1 MMAQITYREAL
12 NQALHEELER
22 DERVFIMGEEVG
34 YFGGA
39 FKVTDGLLAIFGEKR
54 VRDTPISELT
64 IVGAGIGAAM
74 GGLKPIVE
82 LMTINFGLLAMD
94 QIVNH
99 AAKIHYMFGGHAKVP
114 IVIRAP
120 QGGGHQLG
128 AQHSQSLEAYFL
140 HCPGLRVVIP
150 ATPADAKGLLKTA
163 IREDDPVIFLEHESL
178 YGMKGEV
185 PEGEYMIPLG
195 RANVMREGKD
205 VTIVSYSKCVYDALR
220 AAEALENEGVDAE
233 VVDLRTL
240 NPLDIN
246 TVVESVRKTGKAI
259 VVYEGWRTGGAGA
272 EIAAQI
278 YEAAFDSLDA
288 PVERVA
294 TLDTPMPYNKKLEH
308 AALPS
313 ADQIVRAAERLA

>member
-1 MMAQITYREAL
+1 MAQITYREAL
-12 NQALHEELER
+12 NQALREELER

-64 IVGAGIGAAM
+64 IVGAGIGSAM
-74 GGLKPIVE
+74 GGLRPVVE

-99 AAKIHYMFGGHAKVP
+99 AAKIHYMFGGHARVP

-140 HCPGLRVVIP
+140 HCPGLRLVIP

-163 IREDDPVIFLEHESL
+163 IRQDDPVVFLEHESL

-185 PEGEYMIPLG
+185 PEGEYLVPLG

-205 VTIVSYSKCVYDALR
+205 VTIVSYSKCVYDALH
-220 AAEALENEGVDAE
+220 AAEALENEGIDAE
-233 VVDLRTL
+233 IIDLRTL
-240 NPLDIN
+240 NPLDIS
-246 TVVESVRKTGKAI
+246 TVVESVKKTGKAI

-278 YEAAFDSLDA
+278 NEMAFDSLDA

-308 AALPS
+308 AVLPS
-313 ADQIVRAAERLA
+313 PEQIVRAAERLG

>member
-1 MMAQITYREAL
+1 MAQRISYREAL
-12 NQALHEELER
+12 NQALREELDR
-22 DERVFIMGEEVG
+22 DERVFVMGEEVG

-39 FKVTDGLLAIFGEKR
+39 FKVTDGLLAVYGERR

-99 AAKIHYMFGGHAKVP
+99 AAKIHYMFGGNAKVP

-150 ATPADAKGLLKTA
+150 ATPADAKGLLKAA
-163 IREDDPVIFLEHESL
+163 IRQDNPVMFLEHESL
-178 YGMKGEV
+178 YGVKGEV
-185 PEGEYMIPLG
+185 PDGEHLVPFG
-195 RANVMREGKD
+195 KANVLRAGRD
-205 VTIVSYSKCVYDALR
+205 VTLVSYSKCVYDSLH
-220 AAEALENEGVDAE
+220 AAEALENEGIDAE
-233 VVDLRTL
+233 VIDLRTL
-240 NPLDIN
+240 NPLDIA
-246 TVVESVRKTGKAI
+246 TVAASVKKTGKAV

-272 EIAAQI
+272 EVAAQI
-278 YEAAFDSLDA
+278 YEAAFDDLDF

-294 TLDTPMPYNKKLEH
+294 TLDIPMPYNAQLER
-308 AALPS
+308 ATLPS
-313 ADQIVRAAERLA
+313 PAEIVKAVERLA

>member
-1 MMAQITYREAL
+1 MAQITYREAL
-12 NQALHEELER
+12 NHALREELER

-39 FKVTDGLLAIFGEKR
+39 FKVTDGLLAVYGEKR

-64 IVGAGIGAAM
+64 IVGSGIGAAM

-99 AAKIHYMFGGHAKVP
+99 AAKIHYMFGGNAKVP
-114 IVIRAP
+114 LVIRAP

-150 ATPADAKGLLKTA
+150 ATPADAKGLLKTCV
-163 IREDDPVIFLEHESL
+163 RQDNPVIFLEHESL
-178 YGMKGEV
+178 YGVKGEV
-185 PEGEYMIPLG
+185 PEGEYLVPLG
-195 RANVMREGKD
+195 KANVMRQGKD
-205 VTIVSYSKCVYDALR
+205 ITVVSYSKCVYDSM
-220 AAEALENEGVDAE
+220 AAADALENEGIDAE
-233 VVDLRTL
+233 VIDLRTL
-240 NPLDIN
+240 NPMDIT
-246 TVVESVRKTGKAI
+246 TVVESIKKTGKAI

-278 YEAAFDSLDA
+278 YEAAFDDLDA

-294 TLDTPMPYNKKLEH
+294 TLDTPMPYNARLER

-313 ADQIVRAAERLA
+313 AADIVKVAERLV